1 MTETNTNSFPFED
14 YTSFPMNA
22 VQAADAYLKKGVKIT
37 PCDYKSKI
45 PIYDTLFKDRTAW
58 RSDRGKWT
66 FSKGVSPEE
75 VPLYFFGNGYNIAI
89 CNGKSSNGLVNVDL
103 DLPEP
108 LAVARYILPPTLKSG
123 REGKEL
129 AHYWYLIEGPIPANR
144 WFKLPEGRP
153 GFPMLVELLSTGSE
167 TLAPPSIY
175 PEGERCVWGGD
186 KIFRTSRSKLV
197 KYVDDVAVAALL
209 LRHYPDAVGTR
220 LEMAMSAASY
230 LSSRLAPQRVKR
242 IIDAT
247 VQASEDQ
254 EWSLTPFLVKDLE
267 AVVEKIVTGKRVK
280 GVRPL
285 EGIAPTVAEI
295 LLRWFQWD
303 EQRTAILPWRR
314 RRQRGQRQRR
324 RRQRSKNRRE
334 PKYLISSLEMG
345 LGNTK
350 GCG

>member
-1 MTETNTNSFPFED
+1 MTERNTNSFPFED

-22 VQAADAYLKKGVKIT
+22 VQAADAYITKGVKIT
-37 PCDYKSKI
+37 PCDYKSKT
-45 PIYDTLFKDRTAW
+45 PIYESLFKDKLAW
-58 RSDRGKWT
+58 RSDRGKK
-66 FSKGVSPEE
+66 SIEVPEISSE
-75 VPLYFFGNGYNIAI
+75 ELPLYFFGNGYNIAI

-103 DLPEP
+103 DLPEA
-108 LAVARYILPPTLKSG
+108 LAVARYILPLTLKSG

-129 AHYWYLIEGPIPANR
+129 AHYWYLVEGRIPKNR

-153 GFPMLVELLSTGSE
+153 GFPMLVELLSTGTQ

-186 KIFRTSRSKLV
+186 KIFRISRGKLV
-197 KYVDDVAVAALL
+197 EYVDDVAVAALL
-209 LRHYPDAVGTR
+209 LRHYPDAVVTR
-220 LEMAMSAASY
+220 LEIAMSAASY
-230 LSSRLAPQRVKR
+230 LSSRLTPQRVKR
-242 IIDAT
+242 IISAT

-267 AVVEKIVTGKRVK
+267 AIVEKIVTGKRIK

-314 RRQRGQRQRR
+314 RPRRQRQRR
-324 RRQRSKNRRE
+324 QRSRNRHE

-350 GCG
+350 SCG